1 MKISTRM
8 VLLLAPVIIV
18 MLLLI
23 TLYSQYQARNEAWS
37 KAAVTVQSIAYEHST
52 EIQTLMANAK
62 GYSESNAAL
71 GRYLYSLPDKNRH
84 MVRDS
89 LKNMYQADPVIVG
102 MGITFTDF
110 DGANSDFIGT
120 PDGNLQGQVGTFWSL
135 DKANPEY
142 IQLDFD
148 QEEYY
153 LGPVQSGKTYLT
165 DPYIDE
171 DTKIL
176 MVTFASPIKN
186 KTEIVGVATA
196 DISLAFISEA
206 LARVTPYE
214 TGRAMIVSS
223 DGVLIGHND
232 PAYVGKPV
240 TDIDQ
245 RDVAA
250 LKNGLASGKDFT
262 IIGKGSSGNELMTLY
277 VPFTVLE
284 DHSPWYY
291 AVVLETEKVLS
302 VANHQLMQNIILCLV
317 GIILAVIVLYFIAN
331 NIAKPINA
339 MALYAQKVA
348 AGNYEEQVN
357 TQKFSQELLSLSQAL
372 QEMIQS
378 LLKSMKE
385 AQESNDQA
393 EIGLKQAREAT
404 ETASL
409 AREEA
414 ERGQTQLFQTAEEVE
429 NLVTKLTA
437 ATSQLNT
444 QIDAASNN
452 SRLQQELV
460 TGAATAMEEM
470 NGAVL
475 EVARSAVQVANG
487 SENAKH
493 TAEEGYAIVER
504 SISAIT
510 SVEKDTQSLRD
521 EMRTLDEQAL
531 SIGTIMTVISDIAD
545 QTNLLA
551 LNAAIEA
558 ARAGEAGRG
567 FAVVADEVRKL
578 AEKTMEATEEVA
590 SAIKGVQQGTQ
601 RSLNA
606 ANHTT
611 SDLEQATA
619 YINESGEALNHIV
632 SGSIQVADQVREIAT
647 AAEEQSATSEE
658 ITRSLSS
665 INTNASDMATTMEES
680 VAAIADLVRQ
690 TQNLQGVVEKLKG

>member
-1 MKISTRM
+1 M
-8 VLLLAPVIIV
+8 VLLLAPVIVV

-23 TLYSQYQARNEAWS
+23 TLYSQFQARNEAWS
-37 KAAVTVQSIAYEHST
+37 KAEITVQSIANGHST

-71 GRYLYSLPDKNRH
+71 GRYLYAYPDKNRH
-84 MVRDS
+84 MIRDS
-89 LKNMYQADPVIVG
+89 LRNMYQADPVIVG

-120 PDGNLQGQVGTFWSL
+120 PDGNKKGQVGTFWSL
-135 DKANPEY
+135 DKKNPEY

-165 DPYIDE
+165 APYIDE

-176 MVTFASPIKN
+176 MVTFASPIKHEN
-186 KTEIVGVATA
+186 NIVGVATA
-196 DISLAFISEA
+196 DISLSFISDA

-214 TGRAMIVSS
+214 TGKALIVSS
-223 DGVLIGHND
+223 DGILIGHTT
-232 PAYVGKPV
+232 PEYVGNPLSEYNKK
-240 TDIDQ
+240 DE
-245 RDVAA
+245 AA
-250 LKNGLASGKDFT
+250 LKEGLSSGKVFT
-262 IIGKGSSGNELMTLY
+262 LLGEDSQGNEIMTVY
-277 VPFTVLE
+277 VPFSVLD
-284 DHSPWYY
+284 DHAPWYY
-291 AVVLETEKVLS
+291 GIVLEKGKVLS
-302 VANHQLMQNIILCLV
+302 AANQQLIQNIILCLV
-317 GIILAVIVLYFIAN
+317 GIIIAVVVVYLIAN
-331 NIAKPINA
+331 NIAKPINSL
-339 MALYAQKVA
+339 ALYAQKVA
-348 AGNYEEQVN
+348 SGNYDEQIETN
-357 TQKFSQELLSLSQAL
+357 ISSKELLSLSQAL
-372 QEMIQS
+372 REMIQS
-378 LLKSMKE
+378 LLKSMQE
-385 AQESNDQA
+385 AQESKDQA
-393 EIGLKQAREAT
+393 EIGLQQAKEAT
-404 ETASL
+404 KTASL

-414 ERGQTQLFQTAEEVE
+414 ENGQARLLQTAEEVE
-429 NLVTKLTA
+429 NLVAKLTA

-444 QIDAASNN
+444 QIDAASGN
-452 SRLQQELV
+452 SRFQQELV
-460 TGAATAMEEM
+460 TGAAAAMEEM

-475 EVARSAVQVANG
+475 EVARNAVQVANG
-487 SENAKH
+487 SESAKH
-493 TAEEGYAIVER
+493 TAEEGFAIVER
-504 SISAIT
+504 SITAIT

-521 EMRTLDEQAL
+521 EMSTLDEQAL

-578 AEKTMEATEEVA
+578 AEKTMEATGEVA

-601 RSLNA
+601 RSLSA

-611 SDLEQATA
+611 SDLKQAAT

-632 SGSIQVADQVREIAT
+632 SGSVQVADQVREIAT

-658 ITRSLSS
+658 ITNSLNS
-665 INTNASDMATTMEES
+665 INTNASNMATTMEEA
-680 VAAIADLVRQ
+680 VTAIADLVRQ
-690 TQNLQGVVEKLKG
+690 TQNLQGVVEKLKN